1 MTIGDYARILI
12 ARNQPALVHGWQ
24 VNGVGWATTT
34 LGGTAYIGGEF
45 SAARAHDGSSSL
57 PRRNLVAVSTA
68 TGQPTGF
75 RADTNGRV
83 RSLATDGARLYV
95 AGSFTS
101 INGVARNHL
110 AALDL
115 QTGAVLPGWVHNTD
129 NDVYALSV
137 GGGRLYAVGNFSQI
151 DGAAR
156 QRVASIDL
164 ATSHLNG
171 FVANAA
177 GGGVNA
183 VAATADGSRVYLGGV
198 YSSVNGTPTTALTAL
213 NSSGGVVPVP
223 FAGVRGSALDLEVG
237 AFGVL
242 FAAFGDD
249 ANEAVAFNPVTG
261 ARLWGF
267 ACVGDAQ
274 AIHAIGSKVFSGF
287 HQSCAGDPTAHLI
300 TTDFG
305 GHLQGFKPVFDGFW
319 GVRDLAGDSSAL
331 VITGDFTTIDGQ
343 AAQGFAI
350 FRPSP

>member
-1 MTIGDYARILI
+1 MQLRAGSFVTAYRGRDIRRAAVLATIVVAATVLSSCQVARVGARCMSGFGRNATHVLVCRNHRWTRLMTIGDYARILI

-24 VNGVGWATTT
+24 VNGVGWAATT

-45 SAARAHDGSSSL
+45 SVARAHDGSSSL

-115 QTGAVLPGWVHNTD
+115 QSGAVLPGRVHNTD

-164 ATSHLNG
+164 ATNHLNG

-213 NSSGGVVPVP
+213 DGSGGVVRFPSPASGVP
-223 FAGVRGSALDLEVG
+223 LSTSRSAPSVCSSQRS
-237 AFGVL
+237 A
-242 FAAFGDD
+242 
-249 ANEAVAFNPVTG
+249 TT
-261 ARLWGF
+261 
-267 ACVGDAQ
+267 
-274 AIHAIGSKVFSGF
+274 
-287 HQSCAGDPTAHLI
+287 PT
-300 TTDFG
+300 
-305 GHLQGFKPVFDGFW
+305 
-319 GVRDLAGDSSAL
+319 
-331 VITGDFTTIDGQ
+331 
-343 AAQGFAI
+343 
-350 FRPSP
+350 RPSPSTR